1 MTGDPSPLAVEMNRV
16 WTYLQIEHPDSASE
30 DGKHLRF
37 ERDLKDVPPLARF
50 QKVVTTWRDGM
61 YLKILEKQANLVTD
75 DQDGVCSISS
85 SVPCASVRQEKRE
98 FHELWQH
105 DCRI

>member
-1 MTGDPSPLAVEMNRV
+1 MNRV

-75 DQDGVCSISS
+75 DQDEYARFLLPYRVQVYGKKNESFMNCGNTTVGFNTSI
-85 SVPCASVRQEKRE
+85 
-98 FHELWQH
+98 
-105 DCRI
+105 